1 MVTYYKYPKLVLAY
15 MLDSMQC
22 QQLLYVNLTVI
33 KRAPQFYAQ
42 WNPCLPK
49 SLFQKLFLN
58 WTSSTARFK
67 INNLATLLNQTLNK
81 FSLLV

>member
-42 WNPCLPK
+42 
-49 SLFQKLFLN
+49 
-58 WTSSTARFK
+58 
-67 INNLATLLNQTLNK
+67 
-81 FSLLV
+81 